1 MLAWIRRDEALRGW
15 PVWLLVTSLNASAI
29 AGLLVLR
36 AVERRSPVPGG
47 SLLLAAWIG
56 VALYLAFGRTRTRAR
71 PFHLT
76 LPLSAR
82 RLWLGHV
89 AAVVLMAGAVAL
101 AGVALELAHPRM
113 LAGRVALEVRPL
125 ALAAHLLA
133 GAALATVL
141 LQLASPQRARIPL
154 SAGYALWALAVL
166 VAVPALL
173 VFLAPQGA
181 AWSLLTL
188 AAAVAI
194 GGWELATLPPA
205 FSLVPR
211 EAAPARAPDA
221 SLGAPGAGRA
231 ASRWI
236 VAAALFRGASA
247 GALDWMSVPITMLFA
262 FVIGGGVM
270 LLGMDAVDLRYAYVP
285 MLSYL
290 LFSAIAPRLGR
301 LHHLDPLPVPRR
313 ILFALLVVPCFAACV
328 AGYGLGA
335 FAAGRAA
342 RRAELVGFPATGE
355 VHSVTVPMW
364 ARRIAWEGRPPAVV
378 SPWGESHVPLAWP
391 LWRGSRAVLYSPFSA
406 PRGSSREYVAWQ
418 LSRAVEA
425 VYGRRVPGDEIAD
438 RYLVTGADGR
448 VVPRAGARLLSGDDP
463 RLSPVGGGPMFAV
476 LMALVCVPWLLLVAL
491 LLRAYR
497 AGVSDARRQGLF
509 WGLAVLVV
517 VFFVGQAAAVIAGL
531 ARPWLAT
538 ALVEIPVRAL
548 GESAAATVAAWV
560 SGAAL
565 LFVAY
570 RLAESQFARMEI
582 PVRPI
587 RFTLIELARS
597 ED

>member
-15 PVWLLVTSLNASAI
+15 PVWLLVTSLNTSVI

-36 AVERRSPVPGG
+36 AAERRSPVPAGG
-47 SLLLAAWIG
+47 LLLAAWIG

-89 AAVVLMAGAVAL
+89 TAVVLMAGAVAL

-173 VFLAPQGA
+173 VFLAPRGA

-211 EAAPARAPDA
+211 EAARARVA
-221 SLGAPGAGRA
+221 LLEAPGADRA
-231 ASRWI
+231 PSRWI

-247 GALDWMSVPITMLFA
+247 GALDWMSVPVTMLFA
-262 FVIGGGVM
+262 FVVGGGIT

-355 VHSVTVPMW
+355 VHSVKVPMW
-364 ARRIAWEGRPPAVV
+364 ARRIAWNGRPPAVV
-378 SPWGESHVPLAWP
+378 SPWGESHAPVTWP
-391 LWRGSRAVLYSPFSA
+391 LWRGGRAVLYSPFSA

-425 VYGRRVPGDEIAD
+425 VYGRRVPADEIAD

-448 VVPRAGARLLSGDDP
+448 VVLRAGARLLSGDDP
-463 RLSPVGGGPMFAV
+463 RLSPVSGGPMFAV

-497 AGVSDARRQGLF
+497 AGVSDAWRQGLF

-517 VFFVGQAAAVIAGL
+517 VFFAGQAAAVIAGL

-548 GESAAATVAAWV
+548 GESAAATVGAWV
-560 SGAAL
+560 AAAVL
-565 LFVAY
+565 LLVAY
-570 RLAESQFARMEI
+570 RLAESQFVRMEI
-582 PVRPI
+582 PARPT